1 MYYAILL
8 DTKSRNKLSV
18 FNEYE
23 NSFCHHVTIAY
34 NPTNAVDEFFSPYIG
49 EKIWMN
55 VVSVHKNPIIQAA
68 KISILHSF
76 IRRVDYGVT
85 HCTMSAQKGIK
96 PWYSNPMLLGD
107 NTKRRISMRISGSL
121 VKIE

>member
-8 DTKSRNKLSV
+8 NEESRNKLSV
-18 FNEYE
+18 FNEYKI
-23 NSFCHHVTIAY
+23 NFCHHVTIAY
-34 NPTNAVDEFFSPYIG
+34 KPKNAVDEFFSPYIG

-68 KISILHSF
+68 RISILHSF

-85 HCTMSAQKGIK
+85 HCTMSAQEGIK